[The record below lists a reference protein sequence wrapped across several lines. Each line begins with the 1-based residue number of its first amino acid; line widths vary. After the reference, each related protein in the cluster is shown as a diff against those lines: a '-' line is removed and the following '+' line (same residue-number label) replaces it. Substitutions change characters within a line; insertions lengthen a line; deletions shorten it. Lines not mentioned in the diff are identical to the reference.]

1 MPIVNNDEKERYVR
15 KSSITT
21 FLEKCQSQSFSEL
34 LGQEREWI
42 AAVVAATVLVALVAT
57 MGAKE
62 KNVVGGGNSCLMRW
76 VLLFFSFLLTSL
88 DFSNKHYKITSL
100 IIT

>member
-1 MPIVNNDEKERYVR
+1 MKSGKIALADIYVLARSKEFIRELSLPIVNNDEKERYVR

-21 FLEKCQSQSFSEL
+21 EKCQSFSEL

-62 KNVVGGGNSCLMRW
+62 KNVVWRW
-76 VLLFFSFLLTSL
+76 
-88 DFSNKHYKITSL
+88 
-100 IIT
+100 

>member
-1 MPIVNNDEKERYVR
+1 MPIVNNDEKEWYVR

-21 FLEKCQSQSFSEL
+21 FLEKCQSFSEL

-62 KNVVGGGNSCLMRW
+62 KNVVGGGN
-76 VLLFFSFLLTSL
+76 
-88 DFSNKHYKITSL
+88 
-100 IIT
+100 